1 MNFCGLRM
9 LIRVDSEARCAGEVV
24 SAQTR
29 YFACSLDPLRVSA
42 EELLRLVRG
51 HWQVE
56 NSLHHIKDRWWDEDR
71 HYSKQDRV
79 GEGMAVLRNAAV
91 SILRAVPI
99 FAEEE
104 PIRARADWLGRKIER
119 AIDLFTQTF
128 S

>member
-1 MNFCGLRM
+1 M